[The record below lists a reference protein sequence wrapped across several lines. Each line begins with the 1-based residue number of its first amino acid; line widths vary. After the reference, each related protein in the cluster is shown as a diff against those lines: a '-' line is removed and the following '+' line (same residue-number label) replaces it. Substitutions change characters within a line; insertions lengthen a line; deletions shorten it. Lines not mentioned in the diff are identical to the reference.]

1 MPRISKVKKKAVKT
15 KTKTVIKPKIKSANK
30 IKETNK
36 GPIKIS
42 KTYIPKD
49 TEKYMCEKHKVFF
62 RMKLQEWRKELV
74 KSNNDALYNG
84 SMDDNSIS
92 ADIVDQANSYTDKN
106 VEMKA
111 INRQIKLISEIDKA
125 LFRIKL
131 NEWKKELIKANN
143 EALYNG
149 SMDDNNI
156 SADLVDQAS
165 SYIDKNVEMKAINR
179 QIKLISE
186 IDKAL
191 RRIMDDTYGYCLD
204 TAEPIGLKRLMAR
217 PVAKYTIAAQEKH
230 EKDEKVHADD

>member
-1 MPRISKVKKKAVKT
+1 MAKTSKVKKKVVKAKNKTASKTKVKT
-15 KTKTVIKPKIKSANK
+15 TTKTSTVKTTVAKTK
-30 IKETNK
+30 ETIK

-62 RMKLQEWRKELV
+62 RMKLQEWRKDLV
-74 KSNNDALYNG
+74 RANNEALYNG
-84 SMDDNSIS
+84 SLDDNSIS
-92 ADIVDQANSYTDKN
+92 ADIVDQASSYT
-106 VEMKA
+106 
-111 INRQIKLISEIDKA
+111 
-125 LFRIKL
+125 
-131 NEWKKELIKANN
+131 
-143 EALYNG
+143 
-149 SMDDNNI
+149 
-156 SADLVDQAS
+156 
-165 SYIDKNVEMKAINR
+165 DKNVEMKAINR

>member
-1 MPRISKVKKKAVKT
+1 MPKTAKAKKKLSKPKT
-15 KTKTVIKPKIKSANK
+15 KVTSKSKPSIAKVSS
-30 IKETNK
+30 K

-42 KTYIPKD
+42 KTYVPKD
-49 TEKYMCEKHKVFF
+49 TEKYMCEKHKVYF
-62 RMKLQEWRKELV
+62 RMRL
-74 KSNNDALYNG
+74 
-84 SMDDNSIS
+84 
-92 ADIVDQANSYTDKN
+92 T
-106 VEMKA
+106 
-111 INRQIKLISEIDKA
+111 
-125 LFRIKL
+125 
-131 NEWKKELIKANN
+131 EWKKELIKTNN

-156 SADLVDQAS
+156 SADIVDQAS

-191 RRIMDDTYGYCLD
+191 TRIREETYGYCLD

-230 EKDEKVHADD
+230 EKNEKVHADD

>member
-1 MPRISKVKKKAVKT
+1 MPKTAKAKKKVSKPKT
-15 KTKTVIKPKIKSANK
+15 KVVSKPKKTVASPAKKV
-30 IKETNK
+30 
-36 GPIKIS
+36 PIKIS
-42 KTYIPKD
+42 KNYVPKE

-62 RMKLQEWRKELV
+62 RM
-74 KSNNDALYNG
+74 
-84 SMDDNSIS
+84 
-92 ADIVDQANSYTDKN
+92 
-106 VEMKA
+106 
-111 INRQIKLISEIDKA
+111 
-125 LFRIKL
+125 KL

-230 EKDEKVHADD
+230 EKEEKVHVDD